1 MTEDTNAAVAPQ
13 EQPLQPRPVG
23 HDGVRVDVSE
33 HRAWSASGLLGL
45 LVVLLLA
52 LAGIGWAVLSLL
64 AASPSIW
71 GVIGGAL
78 LFVVAGCLA
87 TGLRVVNPGE
97 AVVVQFLGNYLG
109 TVRRT
114 GLNLTAPF
122 TTGRKVSVKANNFET
137 AGLKVNDSNGNPIE
151 IAAVVVYQVADTAKA
166 AFAVEDYD
174 EFVRKQAESAL
185 RHVAMSHPYDD
196 HSVPV
201 EGQVPQQV
209 VTLRE
214 SPDHVNSELAREVA
228 ERVAVSGVEIIEVR
242 ISHLAYAQEI
252 ASAMLRRQQAA
263 AVLSARQVIVQGA
276 TEMAKQ
282 AVRELDAQSDIELD
296 PERKAAM
303 ITNLLVVLCSEQN
316 TAPVINTG
324 SLY

>member
-1 MTEDTNAAVAPQ
+1 MNDDNSTAVTPE
-13 EQPLQPRPVG
+13 EQPLQARPVG

-33 HRAWSASGLLGL
+33 HRAWSMSGLPGLL
-45 LVVLLLA
+45 LVVLLVLGGAA
-52 LAGIGWAVLSLL
+52 LVVTSLL
-64 AASPSIW
+64 AGSPSVAGI
-71 GVIGGAL
+71 IGGAL
-78 LFVVAGCLA
+78 LAALGGILA

-114 GLNLTAPF
+114 GLNMTPPF
-122 TTGRKVSVKANNFET
+122 TTGRKVSVKADNFET
-137 AGLKVNDSNGNPIE
+137 TGLKVNDSNGNPIE

-196 HSVPV
+196 HSVPM
-201 EGQVPQQV
+201 EGQPAQQV

-214 SPDHVNSELAREVA
+214 SPDHVNGELAREVA

-316 TAPVINTG
+316 TAPVINAG